1 MSRGRHDWHEV
12 PSKEPAGATA
22 GWDREKGIWTSAA
35 AHRRLL
41 GARGGAPTAHAPSPE
56 RRRETEAG
64 PAALGGSGEAPS
76 HFPSS
81 WSLGFCFHRF
91 GPVKIYF
98 LLAILLFLVANMS

>member
-1 MSRGRHDWHEV
+1 MPPRAGTGRRA
-12 PSKEPAGATA
+12 SG
-22 GWDREKGIWTSAA
+22 
-35 AHRRLL
+35 HRPPRTERSS

-76 HFPSS
+76 HFPS

-91 GPVKIYF
+91 GPGKIYF